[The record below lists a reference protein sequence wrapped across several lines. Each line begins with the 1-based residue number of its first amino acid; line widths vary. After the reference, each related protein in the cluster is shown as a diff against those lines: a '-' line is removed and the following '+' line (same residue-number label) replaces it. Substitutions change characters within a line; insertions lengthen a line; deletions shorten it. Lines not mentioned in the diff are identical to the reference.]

1 MANCLMKSGKCDEG
15 KKKLRE
21 VLAARDTNR
30 TRSDKDLD
38 SDAESTANH
47 TCPSSTG
54 KTPRE
59 IVLRAANE
67 MSTAYRAKDS
77 DTCLARF
84 ETIAGNIDALLQA
97 YKQSHDTDAQ
107 TAETKGRDAM
117 YSGAICIAWAKG
129 CSVGL
134 THFKRWYKATLR
146 NMAGVDKIAEDGWAT
161 RIKNGTV
168 TCTP

>member
-1 MANCLMKSGKCDEG
+1 M
-15 KKKLRE
+15 LRE
-21 VLAARDTNR
+21 VRGAEDTNR

-38 SDAESTANH
+38 SNVEAAANH

-54 KTPRE
+54 KTAKE

-67 MSTAYRAKDS
+67 MSAAYKAKDS

-84 ETIAGNIDALLQA
+84 ETIAGKVEELRQA
-97 YKQSHDTDAQ
+97 YTQSHDSDAQ

-134 THFKRWYKATLR
+134 TYFKRWYKATLR
-146 NMAGVDKIAEDGWAT
+146 GMSGVDKIAEDGWAT
-161 RIKNGTV
+161 RIKNGSV
-168 TCTP
+168 TCK